1 MATIVDIGT
10 RAEFVP
16 QDGEPA
22 TALAEVTSI
31 LARYQIT
38 QLIGIGI
45 APDGSLVWACNS
57 EGSLG
62 DLYLALDIVKQALMN
77 LKLNSHGTDE
87 EEVDGDEQE

>member
-22 TALAEVTSI
+22 TALAEVTGI

-45 APDGSLVWACNS
+45 APNGSLVWACNS
-57 EGSLG
+57 EGSISE
-62 DLYLALDIVKQALMN
+62 LYMALDIVKQALIN
-77 LKLNSHGTDE
+77 LRLTANGYDE
-87 EEVDGDEQE
+87 AEDDDGSQT

>member
-16 QDGEPA
+16 QNGEPA
-22 TALAEVTSI
+22 TALAEVTGI
-31 LARYQIT
+31 LARYQLT

-45 APDGSLVWACNS
+45 APDGSLAWACNS

-77 LKLNSHGTDE
+77 LKINAHGYE
-87 EEVDGDEQE
+87 ESEGDDGSQT